1 MILTEVLDIANQN
14 DPYIENWKKSS
25 SWLWLPKIKF
35 WWDKL
40 IKRPTLNEFSCIL
53 ISESKSRYVWKSRE
67 ALYSLRHREDGRNDR
82 LERNGV
88 FFTKEIN

>member
-1 MILTEVLDIANQN
+1 MTHTLK
-14 DPYIENWKKSS
+14 IEKKYS

-53 ISESKSRYVWKSRE
+53 IISESKSRYVWKSRE

-88 FFTKEIN
+88 FFYKRNKLEINQEGM

>member
-1 MILTEVLDIANQN
+1 MTHTSKIEKKALHDYGYQRLNSDETNLSN
-14 DPYIENWKKSS
+14 DP
-25 SWLWLPKIKF
+25 LWMI
-35 WWDKL
+35 
-40 IKRPTLNEFSCIL
+40 SCIL

>member
-1 MILTEVLDIANQN
+1 MI
-14 DPYIENWKKSS
+14 
-25 SWLWLPKIKF
+25 
-35 WWDKL
+35 
-40 IKRPTLNEFSCIL
+40 SCIL
-53 ISESKSRYVWKSRE
+53 IISESKSRYVWKSRE